1 MLGAEIFPRA
11 DALGPESHPHTAAEK
26 ETVMMPAG
34 HSSLAPSDLALEPPG
49 EPPGLA
55 RRLTAT
61 LGSLAA
67 AAALPVAF
75 TDMHAPG
82 PGQVA
87 ILLIPTVLC
96 TLSAVLLHHGYLGS
110 QVLARATWW
119 SNLIFGTLVAIS
131 AGDAVG
137 NRLGFMLAIGSGLA
151 LLAMGRAGLD
161 AGARSGR
168 FHPVAYRGLLIVALV
183 MALADAQSL
192 LFFGAIM
199 AHDHTGMGMPPAILP
214 LVCAGVMMIAVFGL
228 FRLAVWGLM
237 LNLLANVAIA
247 GLGLAGA
254 LELPGPIVGSLVA
267 TAVLQILLPVPMLVA
282 MARGTARTQR
292 AGRNYWPALAAIVTA
307 MMLLSAYATLLHP
320 GRLVSF

>member
-1 MLGAEIFPRA
+1 MT
-11 DALGPESHPHTAAEK
+11 S
-26 ETVMMPAG
+26 AG
-34 HSSLAPSDLALEPPG
+34 HSSLAPSDLAFD
-49 EPPGLA
+49 PPGLA

-75 TDMHAPG
+75 SSTHSPG
-82 PGQVA
+82 LGELA
-87 ILLIPTVLC
+87 ILLIPTALC

-119 SNLIFGTLVAIS
+119 SNLIFGTLVSIS
-131 AGDAVG
+131 AGDTEG

-161 AGARSGR
+161 AGVRAGR

-192 LFFGAIM
+192 LFFGSIVV
-199 AHDHTGMGMPPAILP
+199 HDHVGMGMPPDYGAILS

-228 FRLAVWGLM
+228 FRLAVWGLA

-254 LELPGPIVGSLVA
+254 LGLPGPIVGSLVV

-282 MARGTARTQR
+282 MARGTARKDR
-292 AGRNYWPALAAIVTA
+292 AGRNYWPALAVIVAA
-307 MMLLSAYATLLHP
+307 MMMLSAYATLLHP

>member
-1 MLGAEIFPRA
+1 MTSG
-11 DALGPESHPHTAAEK
+11 
-26 ETVMMPAG
+26 
-34 HSSLAPSDLALEPPG
+34 SSPLLAPSDLVN

-55 RRLTAT
+55 RRLAAT

-75 TDMHAPG
+75 LSSMHPPG
-82 PGQVA
+82 LAELA

-119 SNLIFGTLVAIS
+119 SNLIFGLLVSIS
-131 AGDAVG
+131 AGDTEG

-161 AGARSGR
+161 HGARAGR
-168 FHPVAYRGLLIVALV
+168 FHPVAFRGSLIVALV

-192 LFFGAIM
+192 LFFGSMIVF
-199 AHDHTGMGMPPAILP
+199 DHVRMGQPLDLLP
-214 LVCAGVMMIAVFGL
+214 LACAGVMMIAVFGI
-228 FRLAVWGLM
+228 FRLAVWGLA

-247 GLGLAGA
+247 ALGLTGV
-254 LELPGPIVGSLVA
+254 LELPGPIVGALVA
-267 TAVLQILLPVPMLVA
+267 TAVLQLLLPVPLLVA
-282 MARGTARTQR
+282 MVRGASRRDR
-292 AGRNYWPALAAIVTA
+292 ASRNYWPALAVIVAA